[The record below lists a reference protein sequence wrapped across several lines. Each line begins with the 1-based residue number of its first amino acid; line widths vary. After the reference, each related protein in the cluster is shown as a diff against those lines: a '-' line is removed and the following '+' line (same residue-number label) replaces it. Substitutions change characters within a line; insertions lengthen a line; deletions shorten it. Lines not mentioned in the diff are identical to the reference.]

1 MSKSESIFLANISH
15 EVRTPISGILGML
28 ALLQDT
34 NLNSKQREYV
44 SMINECSYTLMNII
58 NNILDYSK
66 LEVGKIKL
74 DEKPMKINECIESTN
89 DIINSKL
96 CEKRIEYSY
105 KIDINNCILGD
116 SQRLKQILLNLLSNS
131 IKFTNNNGIIFLN
144 VYKISQEDFISLKNK
159 NNENDIYT
167 DTDTDT
173 NTNKDNIFIR
183 FDISDTGCG
192 IDNSDINKLFKS
204 FSQIDSRI
212 TSKIYQGSGL
222 GLVICKQL
230 VELMN
235 GCIWLEKSECNRGS
249 TFSFILSTKIYND
262 KNELI
267 LQDSNE
273 YNNTVLK
280 NKNVLIIDD
289 NFYNRISLTGVIS
302 KWGMHPHAFGD
313 AEEAIHFTKI
323 IKFDIGL
330 IDLCMPKMDGIT
342 FAKKLGE
349 HNINIPL
356 IALSSLCDNDSE
368 LDIYFQSSI
377 IKPYKE
383 LYLKNICIN
392 LLNNKSNTVINKVQ
406 TTIEYLETI
415 DTFNLK
421 DSIRILL
428 ADDIQINQKIIVY
441 FLNKLNFNNIQVV
454 NNGKECLN
462 LMENNYF
469 DLILLDIR
477 MPILNGE
484 ETLKQIKILNK
495 YNPYIIAVTAYCLL
509 EDKQKYLDMGFNDY
523 LPKPIDI
530 NKLKKCMNKFIETI
544 LTQ

>member
-1 MSKSESIFLANISH
+1 
-15 EVRTPISGILGML
+15 
-28 ALLQDT
+28 
-34 NLNSKQREYV
+34 
-44 SMINECSYTLMNII
+44 
-58 NNILDYSK
+58 
-66 LEVGKIKL
+66 
-74 DEKPMKINECIESTN
+74 
-89 DIINSKL
+89 
-96 CEKRIEYSY
+96 
-105 KIDINNCILGD
+105 
-116 SQRLKQILLNLLSNS
+116 
-131 IKFTNNNGIIFLN
+131 
-144 VYKISQEDFISLKNK
+144 
-159 NNENDIYT
+159 
-167 DTDTDT
+167 
-173 NTNKDNIFIR
+173 
-183 FDISDTGCG
+183 
-192 IDNSDINKLFKS
+192 
-204 FSQIDSRI
+204 
-212 TSKIYQGSGL
+212 
-222 GLVICKQL
+222 
-230 VELMN
+230 MN